1 MRTHGQIQYIN
12 ISVEYNILQISG
24 NSQKEVNMT
33 EEYNADEIIERFQKF
48 ERTSYD
54 KFKDLFDQIKL
65 DRKFISGDQSDTLDH
80 TLTDASI
87 GEGVPLMS
95 LNVVKNVIRTVV
107 NTYLPNTYKWQYS
120 TGQSVDAQLNT
131 AAEQFLSDADNSTA
145 TVEALSNSVGTALG
159 VLVFSNDYDIDG
171 SIKPVLY
178 SIPDVT
184 NVRLDPHA
192 SKLNFADATK
202 AAIVELKSKEWFK
215 TNYGI
220 EYMNEY
226 YKPLIDTSE
235 EYDRKTLMPMVTYY
249 EKEDNQVICYK
260 LAGSELLEEPQ
271 ILPYSYIPVVP
282 VFGESDWASASK
294 QSWTG
299 ITTLMRPIQRMINY
313 AYRQIIIRA
322 SKVPKNTWVGG
333 DEALQGREKYWQN
346 SERNL
351 NPIRIYNEYSKD
363 HQRKLDP
370 PHREDNQII
379 FNDVSE
385 LMDKSL
391 QMTNTIVGIPA
402 IGLESQV
409 ERTATEVLVN
419 QKTFNNNVRNYIYHL
434 KYSMQLIG
442 LIFAEELYKQQLYGK
457 IKVSVIAGP
466 DDAMS
471 KQEARV
477 QLSAYSSL
485 ITSEEDKRKLLMA
498 QCAIENDNPY
508 INGFVN
514 SLQPQPTQGEIQ
526 AQQMVEQA
534 NMEIKSRDAQLLE
547 LQKQLNDLQLQ
558 QQLQAY
564 SVEQQILLNN
574 QKFEHDKEMKLL
586 DAQLTAN
593 DPAEMVKTKAE
604 IDKAQMSV
612 EKEAISLRKEQIK
625 ALNQGV

>member
-1 MRTHGQIQYIN
+1 MAENNVEDIIQ
-12 ISVEYNILQISG
+12 
-24 NSQKEVNMT
+24 
-33 EEYNADEIIERFQKF
+33 RFKKF
-48 ERTSYD
+48 ESASYT
-54 KFKDLFDQIKL
+54 KYKDLYDQIRE
-65 DRKFISGDQSDTLDH
+65 DRKFIGGEQADKLDH
-80 TLTDASI
+80 TLTDATI

-95 LNVVKNVIRTVV
+95 LNVVKNAIRTVV
-107 NTYLPNTYKWQYS
+107 NTYLPNQYKWQYTNS
-120 TGQSVDAQLNT
+120 QGVDTNLN
-131 AAEQFLSDADNSTA
+131 AVADQFLYDADNSTA
-145 TVEALSNSVGTALG
+145 TVEALTNAVGTALG

-184 NVRLDPHA
+184 NVRLDPNA

-202 AAIVELKSKEWFK
+202 AAIVELKSKDWFK

-220 EYMNEY
+220 EYLNEY
-226 YKPLIDTSE
+226 YKPLIDISE
-235 EYDRKTLMPMVTYY
+235 EYDRKTLMPLVTYY
-249 EKEDNQVICYK
+249 EKEDNQIICYK
-260 LAGSELLEEPQ
+260 LAGSELLEDPQ

-299 ITTLMRPIQRMINY
+299 ITTIMRPIQRMINY

-351 NPIRIYNEYSKD
+351 NPIRIYNEWSKD
-363 HQRKLDP
+363 HTRKLDP
-370 PHREDNQII
+370 PHREDNQIV

-391 QMTNTIVGIPA
+391 QMTNSIVGIPA
-402 IGLESQV
+402 IGLESQI
-409 ERTATEVLVN
+409 ERTATEVLAN

-442 LIFAEELYKQQLYGK
+442 LLFAEEMYKQPLYGK
-457 IKVSVIAGP
+457 IKVSVVAGP

-477 QLSAYSSL
+477 QLSAYANL
-485 ITSEEDKRKLLMA
+485 ITSDEDKRKLLMA
-498 QCAIENDNPY
+498 ECAIENDNPY
-508 INGFVN
+508 INNFAN
-514 SLQPQPTQGEIQ
+514 SLQPQPTQGELQ
-526 AQQMVEQA
+526 AQQMLQQA
-534 NMEIKSRDAQLLE
+534 NTEIKNRDAQILE
-547 LQKQLNDLQLQ
+547 LQKQINDLQLQ

-564 SVEQQILLNN
+564 STEQQMLLNK
-574 QKFEHDKEMKLL
+574 QKFEQEKEMKILE
-586 DAQLTAN
+586 AQINTN
-593 DPAEMVKTKAE
+593 NPAEQAKTEAE
-604 IDKAQMSV
+604 VMKSQASI

-625 ALNQGV
+625 ALNQGVV

>member
-1 MRTHGQIQYIN
+1 MAEENNVEDIIQ
-12 ISVEYNILQISG
+12 
-24 NSQKEVNMT
+24 
-33 EEYNADEIIERFQKF
+33 RFKKF
-48 ERTSYD
+48 ESASYT
-54 KFKDLFDQIKL
+54 KYKDLFDQIRE
-65 DRKFISGDQSDTLDH
+65 DRKFISGDQCDKLDH
-80 TLTDASI
+80 TLTDATI
-87 GEGVPLMS
+87 GDGVPLMS
-95 LNVVKNVIRTVV
+95 LNVVKNAIRTVV
-107 NTYLPNTYKWQYS
+107 NTYLPNQYKWQYTNS
-120 TGQSVDAQLNT
+120 QGVDTNLNDV
-131 AAEQFLSDADNSTA
+131 ADQFLSDADNSTA
-145 TVEALSNSVGTALG
+145 TVEALTNAVGTALG

-184 NVRLDPHA
+184 NVRLDPNA

-202 AAIVELKSKEWFK
+202 AAIVELKSKDWFK

-220 EYMNEY
+220 EYLNEY
-226 YKPLIDTSE
+226 YKPLIDISE
-235 EYDRKTLMPMVTYY
+235 EYDRKTLMPLVTYY

-260 LAGSELLEEPQ
+260 LAGSALLEDPQ
-271 ILPYSYIPVVP
+271 TLPYSYIPVVP

-299 ITTLMRPIQRMINY
+299 ITTIMRPIQRMINY

-363 HQRKLDP
+363 HTRKLDP

-391 QMTNTIVGIPA
+391 QMTNSIVGIPA
-402 IGLESQV
+402 IGLESQI
-409 ERTATEVLVN
+409 ERTATEVLAN

-442 LIFAEELYKQQLYGK
+442 LLFAEEMYKQPLYGK
-457 IKVSVIAGP
+457 IKVSVVAGP

-477 QLSAYSSL
+477 QLAAYANL
-485 ITSEEDKRKLLMA
+485 ITSDEDKRKLLMA
-498 QCAIENDNPY
+498 ECAIENDNPY
-508 INGFVN
+508 INNFAN
-514 SLQPQPTQGEIQ
+514 SLQPQPTQGELQ
-526 AQQMVEQA
+526 AQQMLQQA
-534 NMEIKSRDAQLLE
+534 NTEIKNRDAQILE
-547 LQKQLNDLQLQ
+547 LQKQVNDLQLQ

-564 SVEQQILLNN
+564 STEQQILLNN
-574 QKFEHDKEMKLL
+574 QKFEHEKEMKLL
-586 DAQLTAN
+586 DAQITAN
-593 DPAEMVKTKAE
+593 NPTEIAKTKAE

-612 EKEAISLRKEQIK
+612 DKEAISLRKEQIK
-625 ALNQGV
+625 ALNQGVI

>member
-1 MRTHGQIQYIN
+1 MAEENNVEDIIQ
-12 ISVEYNILQISG
+12 
-24 NSQKEVNMT
+24 
-33 EEYNADEIIERFQKF
+33 RFKKF
-48 ERTSYD
+48 ERESYD
-54 KFKDLFDQIKL
+54 YYKDLYEQIKK
-65 DRKFISGDQSDTLDH
+65 DRQFIAGNQSDDLDH

-95 LNVVKNVIRTVV
+95 LNVVQNAVRSIV
-107 NTYLPNTYKWQYS
+107 NTYLPNQYKWQYTNS
-120 TGQSVDAQLNT
+120 QGVDANLNSI
-131 AAEQFLSDADNSTA
+131 ADQFLSDPDNSTA
-145 TVEALSNSVGTALG
+145 TVEALTNAVGTALG

-178 SIPDVT
+178 SVNDVT
-184 NVRLDPHA
+184 NVRLDPNA

-202 AAIVELKSKEWFK
+202 AAIVELKSKDWFK

-220 EYMNEY
+220 EYLNEY
-226 YKPLIDTSE
+226 YRPLIDISE
-235 EYDRKTLMPMVTYY
+235 DYDRKTLMPLVTYW

-271 ILPYSYIPVVP
+271 TLPYSYIPVVP
-282 VFGESDWASASK
+282 VFGESDWISASK

-299 ITTLMRPIQRMINY
+299 ITTIMRPIQRMINY

-363 HQRKLDP
+363 HTRKLDP
-370 PHREDNQII
+370 PHREDNQIV

-391 QMTNTIVGIPA
+391 QMTNSIVGIPA
-402 IGLESQV
+402 IGLESQI
-409 ERTATEVLVN
+409 ERTATEVLAN

-442 LIFAEELYKQQLYGK
+442 LLFAEEMYKQPLYGK
-457 IKVSVIAGP
+457 IKVSVVAGP

-477 QLSAYSSL
+477 QLTSYANL
-485 ITSEEDKRKLLMA
+485 ITDENDKKALLKAQCMIEEDNK
-498 QCAIENDNPY
+498 Y
-508 INGFVN
+508 INNFAKM
-514 SLQPQPTQGEIQ
+514 LTPQQNTMDLQ
-526 AQQMVEQA
+526 AQQLIAQA
-534 NMEIKSRDAQLLE
+534 NTEIKNRDAQILE
-547 LQKQLNDLQLQ
+547 LQKQVNELQLQ

-564 SVEQQILLNN
+564 STEQQILLNN
-574 QKFEHDKEMKLL
+574 QKFEHDKEMKILE
-586 DAQLTAN
+586 AQIAAGN
-593 DPAEMVKTKAE
+593 PAEQAKTEAE
-604 IDKAQMSV
+604 IMKSKASI

-625 ALNQGV
+625 ALNQGVI

>member
-1 MRTHGQIQYIN
+1 MEDKVN
-12 ISVEYNILQISG
+12 VEEL
-24 NSQKEVNMT
+24 
-33 EEYNADEIIERFQKF
+33 IERFKKF
-48 ERTSYD
+48 ERQSYD
-54 KFKDLFDQIKL
+54 KFKDLFEQIKL
-65 DRKFISGDQSDTLDH
+65 DRKFISGDQCDNLDH

-95 LNVVKNVIRTVV
+95 LNVVKNAIRTVV
-107 NTYLPNTYKWQYS
+107 NTYLPNTYKWQY
-120 TGQSVDAQLNT
+120 TNNQGVDVNLNT
-131 AAEQFLSDADNSTA
+131 IADQFLSDADNSTA
-145 TVEALSNSVGTALG
+145 TVEALSNAVGTALG

-184 NVRLDPHA
+184 NVRLDPNA

-202 AAIVELKSKEWFK
+202 AAIVEIKSKEWFK
-215 TNYGI
+215 TNYGL
-220 EYMNEY
+220 EYLNEY
-226 YKPLIDTSE
+226 YKPLIDISE
-235 EYDRKTLMPMVTYY
+235 DYDRKTMMPLVTYY

-260 LAGSELLEEPQ
+260 LAGSELLEDPQ
-271 ILPYSYIPVVP
+271 VLPYSYIPVVP
-282 VFGESDWASASK
+282 VFGESDWANASK

-299 ITTLMRPIQRMINY
+299 ITTIMRPIQRMINY

-351 NPIRIYNEYSKD
+351 NPIRIYNEWSKD
-363 HQRKLDP
+363 HTRKLDP
-370 PHREDNQII
+370 PHREDNQIV
-379 FNDVSE
+379 FEDVTT

-391 QMTNTIVGIPA
+391 QMTNSIVGIPA
-402 IGLESQV
+402 IGLES
-409 ERTATEVLVN
+409 EIEKTATEVLSN

-442 LIFAEELYKQQLYGK
+442 LLFAEEMYKQPLYGK
-457 IKVSVIAGP
+457 IKVSVVAGP

-477 QLSAYSSL
+477 QLSTYANL
-485 ITSEEDKRKLLMA
+485 ITSDEDKRKLLLA
-498 QCAIENDNPY
+498 ECAIEQDNPY
-508 INGFVN
+508 INNFAKT
-514 SLQPQPTQGEIQ
+514 LQPMPSQGELQ
-526 AQQMVEQA
+526 AQQMLEQA
-534 NMEIKSRDAQLLE
+534 NTEIKNRDAQILE

-564 SVEQQILLNN
+564 STEQQILLNN
-574 QKFEHDKEMKLL
+574 QKFEHEKEMKLL
-586 DAQLTAN
+586 DAQIAAGN
-593 DPAEMVKTKAE
+593 PAEMAKTQAE

-625 ALNQGV
+625 AMNQGV

>member
-1 MRTHGQIQYIN
+1 MEDKIN
-12 ISVEYNILQISG
+12 VEEL
-24 NSQKEVNMT
+24 
-33 EEYNADEIIERFQKF
+33 IERFKKF
-48 ERTSYD
+48 ERQSYD
-54 KFKDLFDQIKL
+54 KFKDLFEQIKL
-65 DRKFISGDQSDTLDH
+65 DRKFISGDQCDTLDH

-95 LNVVKNVIRTVV
+95 LNVVKNAIRTVV
-107 NTYLPNTYKWQYS
+107 NTYLPNTYKWQY
-120 TGQSVDAQLNT
+120 TNNQGVDVNLNT
-131 AAEQFLSDADNSTA
+131 IADQFLSDADNSTA
-145 TVEALSNSVGTALG
+145 TVEALSNAVGTALG

-184 NVRLDPHA
+184 NVRLDPNA

-202 AAIVELKSKEWFK
+202 AAIVEIKSKEWFK

-220 EYMNEY
+220 DYLNEY
-226 YKPLIDTSE
+226 YKPLIDISE
-235 EYDRKTLMPMVTYY
+235 DYDRKTMMPLVTYY

-282 VFGESDWASASK
+282 VFGESDWANASK

-299 ITTLMRPIQRMINY
+299 ITTIMRPIQRMINY

-363 HQRKLDP
+363 HTRKLDP
-370 PHREDNQII
+370 PHREDNQIV
-379 FNDVSE
+379 FEDVTT

-391 QMTNTIVGIPA
+391 QMTNSIVGIPA
-402 IGLESQV
+402 IGLES
-409 ERTATEVLVN
+409 EIEKTATEVLSN

-442 LIFAEELYKQQLYGK
+442 LLFAEEIYKQPLYGK
-457 IKVSVIAGP
+457 IKVSVVAGP

-477 QLSAYSSL
+477 QLSTYANL
-485 ITSEEDKRKLLMA
+485 ITSDEDKRKLLMA
-498 QCAIENDNPY
+498 ECAIENDNPY
-508 INGFVN
+508 INNFAKT
-514 SLQPQPTQGEIQ
+514 LQPMPSQGELQ
-526 AQQMVEQA
+526 AQQLLEQA
-534 NMEIKSRDAQLLE
+534 NTEIKNRDAQILE
-547 LQKQLNDLQLQ
+547 LQKQLNDMQLQ

-564 SVEQQILLNN
+564 STEQQILLNN
-574 QKFEHDKEMKLL
+574 QKFEHEKEMKLL
-586 DAQLTAN
+586 DAQIAAGN
-593 DPAEMVKTKAE
+593 PAEMAKTQAE

-625 ALNQGV
+625 AMNQGVI

>member
-1 MRTHGQIQYIN
+1 MEDKIN
-12 ISVEYNILQISG
+12 VEEL
-24 NSQKEVNMT
+24 
-33 EEYNADEIIERFQKF
+33 IERFKKF
-48 ERTSYD
+48 ERQSYD
-54 KFKDLFDQIKL
+54 KFKDLFEQIKL
-65 DRKFISGDQSDTLDH
+65 DRKFISGDQCDTLDH

-95 LNVVKNVIRTVV
+95 LNVVKNAIRTVV
-107 NTYLPNTYKWQYS
+107 NTYLPNTYKWQY
-120 TGQSVDAQLNT
+120 TNNQGVDVNLNT
-131 AAEQFLSDADNSTA
+131 IADQFLSDADNSTA
-145 TVEALSNSVGTALG
+145 TVEALSNAVGTALG

-184 NVRLDPHA
+184 NVRLDPNA

-202 AAIVELKSKEWFK
+202 AAIVEIKSKEWFK

-220 EYMNEY
+220 DYLNEY
-226 YKPLIDTSE
+226 YKPLIDISE
-235 EYDRKTLMPMVTYY
+235 DYDRKTMMPLVTYY

-282 VFGESDWASASK
+282 VFGESDWANASK

-299 ITTLMRPIQRMINY
+299 ITTIMRPIQRMINY

-363 HQRKLDP
+363 HTRKLDP
-370 PHREDNQII
+370 PHREDNQIV
-379 FNDVSE
+379 FEDVTT

-391 QMTNTIVGIPA
+391 QMTNSIVGIPA
-402 IGLESQV
+402 IGLES
-409 ERTATEVLVN
+409 EIEKTATEVLSN

-442 LIFAEELYKQQLYGK
+442 LLFAEEIYKQPLYGK
-457 IKVSVIAGP
+457 IKVSVVAGP

-477 QLSAYSSL
+477 QLSTYANL
-485 ITSEEDKRKLLMA
+485 ITSDEDKSKLLLA
-498 QCAIENDNPY
+498 ECAIENDNPY
-508 INGFVN
+508 INNFAKT
-514 SLQPQPTQGEIQ
+514 LQPMPSQGELQ
-526 AQQMVEQA
+526 AQQLLEQA
-534 NMEIKSRDAQLLE
+534 NTEIKNRDAQILE
-547 LQKQLNDLQLQ
+547 LQKQLNDMQLQ

-564 SVEQQILLNN
+564 STEQQILLNN
-574 QKFEHDKEMKLL
+574 QKFEHEKEMKLL
-586 DAQLTAN
+586 DAQIAAGN
-593 DPAEMVKTKAE
+593 PAEMAKTQAE

-625 ALNQGV
+625 ALNQGVI

>member
-1 MRTHGQIQYIN
+1 MEDKIN
-12 ISVEYNILQISG
+12 VEEL
-24 NSQKEVNMT
+24 
-33 EEYNADEIIERFQKF
+33 IERFKKF
-48 ERTSYD
+48 ERQSYD
-54 KFKDLFDQIKL
+54 KFKDLFEQIKL
-65 DRKFISGDQSDTLDH
+65 DRKFISGDQCDTLDH

-95 LNVVKNVIRTVV
+95 LNVVKNAIRTVV
-107 NTYLPNTYKWQYS
+107 NTYLPNTYKWQY
-120 TGQSVDAQLNT
+120 TNNQGVDVNLNT
-131 AAEQFLSDADNSTA
+131 IADQFLSDADNSTA
-145 TVEALSNSVGTALG
+145 TVEALSNAVGTALG

-184 NVRLDPHA
+184 NVRLDPNA

-202 AAIVELKSKEWFK
+202 AAIVEIKSKEWFK

-220 EYMNEY
+220 DYLNEY
-226 YKPLIDTSE
+226 YKPLIDISE
-235 EYDRKTLMPMVTYY
+235 DYDRKTMMPLVTYY

-282 VFGESDWASASK
+282 VFGESDWANASK

-299 ITTLMRPIQRMINY
+299 ITTIMRPIQRMINY

-363 HQRKLDP
+363 HTRKLDP
-370 PHREDNQII
+370 PHREDNQIV
-379 FNDVSE
+379 FEDVTT

-391 QMTNTIVGIPA
+391 QMTNSIVGIPA
-402 IGLESQV
+402 IGLES
-409 ERTATEVLVN
+409 EIEKTATEVLSN

-442 LIFAEELYKQQLYGK
+442 LLFAEEIYKQPLYGK
-457 IKVSVIAGP
+457 IKVSVVAGP
-466 DDAMS
+466 DDAIS

-477 QLSAYSSL
+477 QLSTYANL
-485 ITSEEDKRKLLMA
+485 ITSDEDKRKLLLA
-498 QCAIENDNPY
+498 ECAIENDNPY
-508 INGFVN
+508 INNFAKT
-514 SLQPQPTQGEIQ
+514 LQPMPSQGELQ
-526 AQQMVEQA
+526 AQQLLEQA
-534 NMEIKSRDAQLLE
+534 NNEIKNRDAQILE
-547 LQKQLNDLQLQ
+547 LQKQLNDMQLQ

-564 SVEQQILLNN
+564 STEQQILLNN
-574 QKFEHDKEMKLL
+574 QKFEHEKEMKLL
-586 DAQLTAN
+586 DAQIAAGN
-593 DPAEMVKTKAE
+593 PAEMAKTQAE

-625 ALNQGV
+625 ALNQGVI

>member
-1 MRTHGQIQYIN
+1 M
-12 ISVEYNILQISG
+12 SEYN
-24 NSQKEVNMT
+24 V
-33 EEYNADEIIERFQKF
+33 EELIQRFKKF
-48 ERTSYD
+48 ESASYT
-54 KFKDLFDQIKL
+54 KFKDLFEQIKL
-65 DRKFISGDQSDTLDH
+65 DRKFISGDQVDTLDH

-95 LNVVKNVIRTVV
+95 LNVVKNAIRTVV
-107 NTYLPNTYKWQYS
+107 NTYLPNTYKWQY
-120 TGQSVDAQLNT
+120 TNEQGVDANLNT
-131 AAEQFLSDADNSTA
+131 IADQFLSDADNSTA
-145 TVEALSNSVGTALG
+145 TVEALSNAVGTALG

-184 NVRLDPHA
+184 NVRLDPNA

-202 AAIVELKSKEWFK
+202 AAIVELKSKDWFK

-220 EYMNEY
+220 DYLNEY
-226 YKPLIDTSE
+226 YKPLIDISE
-235 EYDRKTLMPMVTYY
+235 DYDRKSLMPLVTYY

-260 LAGSELLEEPQ
+260 LAGSELLEDPQ
-271 ILPYSYIPVVP
+271 VLPYSYIPVVP
-282 VFGESDWASASK
+282 VFGESDWANASK

-299 ITTLMRPIQRMINY
+299 ITTIMRPIQRMINY

-363 HQRKLDP
+363 HTRKLDP
-370 PHREDNQII
+370 PHREDNQIV

-391 QMTNTIVGIPA
+391 QMTNSIVGIPA
-402 IGLESQV
+402 IGLESQI
-409 ERTATEVLVN
+409 ERTATEVLAN

-442 LIFAEELYKQQLYGK
+442 LLFAEEIYKQPLYGK
-457 IKVSVIAGP
+457 IKVTVVAGP

-477 QLSAYSSL
+477 QLSTYANL
-485 ITSEEDKRKLLMA
+485 ITSDEDKRKLLMA
-498 QCAIENDNPY
+498 ECAIENDNPY
-508 INGFVN
+508 INSFAN

-526 AQQMVEQA
+526 AQQMLQQA
-534 NMEIKSRDAQLLE
+534 NTEIKNRDAQILE

-564 SVEQQILLNN
+564 STEQQILLNN
-574 QKFEHDKEMKLL
+574 QKFEHEKEMKILEGQI
-586 DAQLTAN
+586 AAN
-593 DPAEMVKTKAE
+593 NPAEIAKTQAE

-612 EKEAISLRKEQIK
+612 EKSAIELRKEQIK

>member
-1 MRTHGQIQYIN
+1 MEDKLN
-12 ISVEYNILQISG
+12 V
-24 NSQKEVNMT
+24 
-33 EEYNADEIIERFQKF
+33 DELIHRFKKF
-48 ERTSYD
+48 EQQSYT

-65 DRKFISGDQSDTLDH
+65 DRKFISGDQCDNLDH

-87 GEGVPLMS
+87 GDGVPLMS
-95 LNVVKNVIRTVV
+95 LNVVKNAIRTVV
-107 NTYLPNTYKWQYS
+107 NTYLPNQYKWQYTNS
-120 TGQSVDAQLNT
+120 QGVDNNLNNV
-131 AAEQFLSDADNSTA
+131 ADQFLSDADNSTA
-145 TVEALSNSVGTALG
+145 TVEALTNAVGTALG

-184 NVRLDPHA
+184 NVRLDPNA

-202 AAIVELKSKEWFK
+202 AAIVEIKSKEWFK

-220 EYMNEY
+220 EYLNEY
-226 YKPLIDTSE
+226 YKPLIDISE
-235 EYDRKTLMPMVTYY
+235 DYDRKTMMPLVTYY

-271 ILPYSYIPVVP
+271 VLPYSYIPVVP

-299 ITTLMRPIQRMINY
+299 ITTIMRPIQRMINY

-363 HQRKLDP
+363 HTRKLDP
-370 PHREDNQII
+370 PHREDNQIV
-379 FNDVSE
+379 FEDVTT

-391 QMTNTIVGIPA
+391 QMTNSIVGIPA
-402 IGLESQV
+402 IGLES
-409 ERTATEVLVN
+409 EIEKTATEVLSN

-442 LIFAEELYKQQLYGK
+442 LLFAEEIYKQPLYGK
-457 IKVSVIAGP
+457 IKVTVVSGP

-477 QLSAYSSL
+477 QLSTYAQF
-485 ITSEEDKRKLLMA
+485 ITSDEDKRKLMLAM
-498 QCAIENDNPY
+498 CEVENDNEY
-508 INGFVN
+508 VQNFAN
-514 SLQPQPTQGEIQ
+514 SLQPIPSQSELQ
-526 AQQMVEQA
+526 AQQMLQQA
-534 NMEIKSRDAQLLE
+534 NTEIKNRDQQILE
-547 LQKQLNDLQLQ
+547 LQKQINDLQLQ

-574 QKFEHDKEMKLL
+574 QKFEHEKEMKLL
-586 DAQLTAN
+586 DAQITAN
-593 DPAEMVKTKAE
+593 NPAEIAKTQAE

-625 ALNQGV
+625 SFNQGVL

>member
-1 MRTHGQIQYIN
+1 MEDKVN
-12 ISVEYNILQISG
+12 VEELI
-24 NSQKEVNMT
+24 
-33 EEYNADEIIERFQKF
+33 DRFKKF
-48 ERTSYD
+48 ERQSYD
-54 KFKDLFDQIKL
+54 KFKDLFEQIKL
-65 DRKFISGDQSDTLDH
+65 DRKFISGDQCDTLDH

-95 LNVVKNVIRTVV
+95 LNVVKNAIRTVV
-107 NTYLPNTYKWQYS
+107 NTYLPNTYKWQY
-120 TGQSVDAQLNT
+120 TNNQGVDVNLNT
-131 AAEQFLSDADNSTA
+131 IADQFLSDADNSTA
-145 TVEALSNSVGTALG
+145 TVEALSNAVGTALG

-184 NVRLDPHA
+184 NVRLDPNA

-202 AAIVELKSKEWFK
+202 AAIVEIKSKEWFK

-220 EYMNEY
+220 EYINEY
-226 YKPLIDTSE
+226 YKPLIDISE
-235 EYDRKTLMPMVTYY
+235 DYDRKTLMPLVTYY

-271 ILPYSYIPVVP
+271 VLPYSYIPVVP
-282 VFGESDWASASK
+282 VLGESDWANASK

-299 ITTLMRPIQRMINY
+299 ITTIMRPIQRMINY

-363 HQRKLDP
+363 HTRKLDP
-370 PHREDNQII
+370 PHREDNQIV
-379 FNDVSE
+379 FEDVTT

-391 QMTNTIVGIPA
+391 QMTNSIVGIPA
-402 IGLESQV
+402 IGLES
-409 ERTATEVLVN
+409 EIEKTATEVLSN

-442 LIFAEELYKQQLYGK
+442 LLFAEEIYKQPLYGK
-457 IKVSVIAGP
+457 IKVTVVAGP

-477 QLSAYSSL
+477 QLSTYANL
-485 ITSEEDKRKLLMA
+485 ITSDEDKRKLLLA
-498 QCAIENDNPY
+498 ECAIENDNPY
-508 INGFVN
+508 INNFAKT
-514 SLQPQPTQGEIQ
+514 LQPMPSQGELQ
-526 AQQMVEQA
+526 AQQMLEQA
-534 NMEIKSRDAQLLE
+534 NTEIKNRDAQILE

-564 SVEQQILLNN
+564 STEQQILLNN
-574 QKFEHDKEMKLL
+574 QKFEHEKEMKLL
-586 DAQLTAN
+586 DAQIAAGN
-593 DPAEMVKTKAE
+593 PSEMAKTQAE

-625 ALNQGV
+625 AMNQGVI

>member
-1 MRTHGQIQYIN
+1 MTKEIENNDLIQ
-12 ISVEYNILQISG
+12 
-24 NSQKEVNMT
+24 
-33 EEYNADEIIERFQKF
+33 RFKKF
-48 ERTSYD
+48 ESASYD
-54 KFKDLFDQIKL
+54 KFKDLFEQIKL
-65 DRKFISGDQSDTLDH
+65 DRKFISGDQVDTLDH

-95 LNVVKNVIRTVV
+95 LNVVKNAIRTVV
-107 NTYLPNTYKWQYS
+107 NTYLPNTYKWQY
-120 TGQSVDAQLNT
+120 TNEQGVDENLNT
-131 AAEQFLSDADNSTA
+131 IAEQFLSDADNSTA
-145 TVEALSNSVGTALG
+145 TVEALSNAVGTALG

-184 NVRLDPHA
+184 NVRLDPNA

-202 AAIVELKSKEWFK
+202 AAIVELKSKDWFK

-220 EYMNEY
+220 DYLNEY
-226 YKPLIDTSE
+226 YKPLIDISE
-235 EYDRKTLMPMVTYY
+235 DYDRKSLMPLVTYY

-260 LAGSELLEEPQ
+260 LAGSELLEDPQ
-271 ILPYSYIPVVP
+271 VLPYSYIPVVP
-282 VFGESDWASASK
+282 VFGESDWANASK

-299 ITTLMRPIQRMINY
+299 ITTIMRPIQRMINY

-363 HQRKLDP
+363 HTRKLDP
-370 PHREDNQII
+370 PHREDNQIV

-391 QMTNTIVGIPA
+391 QMTNSIVGIPA
-402 IGLESQV
+402 IGLESQI
-409 ERTATEVLVN
+409 ERTATEVLAN

-442 LIFAEELYKQQLYGK
+442 LLFAEEIYKQPLYGK
-457 IKVSVIAGP
+457 IKVTVVAGP

-477 QLSAYSSL
+477 QLSTYANL
-485 ITSEEDKRKLLMA
+485 ITSDEDKRKLLMA
-498 QCAIENDNPY
+498 ECAIENDNPY
-508 INGFVN
+508 INSFAN

-526 AQQMVEQA
+526 AQQMLQQA
-534 NMEIKSRDAQLLE
+534 NTEIKNRDAQILE

-564 SVEQQILLNN
+564 STEQQILLNN
-574 QKFEHDKEMKLL
+574 QKFEHEKEMKIL
-586 DAQLTAN
+586 DAQIAAN
-593 DPAEMVKTKAE
+593 NPAEIAKTQAE

-612 EKEAISLRKEQIK
+612 EKSAIELRKEQIK

>member
-1 MRTHGQIQYIN
+1 M
-12 ISVEYNILQISG
+12 E
-24 NSQKEVNMT
+24 KEFDT
-33 EEYNADEIIERFQKF
+33 TSLIERFKKF

-65 DRKFISGDQSDTLDH
+65 DRKFISGDQCDTLDH

-95 LNVVKNVIRTVV
+95 LNVVKNAIRTVV
-107 NTYLPNTYKWQYS
+107 NTYLPNTYKWQYNNS
-120 TGQSVDAQLNT
+120 NGVDTNLNT
-131 AAEQFLSDADNSTA
+131 IADQFLADADNSTA
-145 TVEALSNSVGTALG
+145 TVEALTNAVGTALG

-184 NVRLDPHA
+184 NVRLDPNA

-202 AAIVELKSKEWFK
+202 AAIVEIKSKEWFK

-220 EYMNEY
+220 DYLNEY
-226 YKPLIDTSE
+226 YKPLIDISE
-235 EYDRKTLMPMVTYY
+235 DYDRKTMMPLVTYY
-249 EKEDNQVICYK
+249 EKENNQVICYK
-260 LAGSELLEEPQ
+260 LAGSELLEDPQ
-271 ILPYSYIPVVP
+271 VLPYSYIPVVP
-282 VFGESDWASASK
+282 VFGESDWTSASK

-299 ITTLMRPIQRMINY
+299 ITTIMRPIQRMINY

-363 HQRKLDP
+363 HTRKLEP
-370 PHREDNQII
+370 PHREDNQIV
-379 FNDVSE
+379 FEDVTT

-391 QMTNTIVGIPA
+391 QMTNSIVGIPA
-402 IGLESQV
+402 IGLES
-409 ERTATEVLVN
+409 EIEKTATEVLSN

-442 LIFAEELYKQQLYGK
+442 LLFAEEIYKQPLYGK
-457 IKVSVIAGP
+457 IKVTVVAGP

-477 QLSAYSSL
+477 QLSTYANL
-485 ITSEEDKRKLLMA
+485 ITSDEDKRKLLMA
-498 QCAIENDNPY
+498 ECAIENDNPY
-508 INGFVN
+508 INHFAQ
-514 SLQPQPTQGEIQ
+514 SLQPMPSQSELQ
-526 AQQMVEQA
+526 AQQMLQQA
-534 NMEIKSRDAQLLE
+534 NTEIKNRDAQILE

-564 SVEQQILLNN
+564 SL
-574 QKFEHDKEMKLL
+574 DKEIEMSKLKHSQEMEKMIL
-586 DAQLTAN
+586 SEKLKQAN
-593 DPAEMVKTKAE
+593 PAEQAKTEAE
-604 IDKAQMSV
+604 IMKAKASI
-612 EKEAISLRKEQIK
+612 EKEALSLQK
-625 ALNQGV
+625 AELSAAKDIIGA

>member
-1 MRTHGQIQYIN
+1 
-12 ISVEYNILQISG
+12 
-24 NSQKEVNMT
+24 MT
-33 EEYNADEIIERFQKF
+33 EEIDNNDLIQRFKKF
-48 ERTSYD
+48 ESASYT
-54 KFKDLFDQIKL
+54 KFKDLFEQIKL
-65 DRKFISGDQSDTLDH
+65 DRKFISGDQVDTLDH

-95 LNVVKNVIRTVV
+95 LNVVKNAIRTVV

-120 TGQSVDAQLNT
+120 DDRLNQL
-131 AAEQFLSDADNSTA
+131 ADQFLSDADNSTA
-145 TVEALSNSVGTALG
+145 TVEALSNAVGTALG

-184 NVRLDPHA
+184 NVRLDPNA
-192 SKLNFADATK
+192 SRLNFADATK
-202 AAIVELKSKEWFK
+202 AAIVEIKSKEWFK
-215 TNYGI
+215 TNYGL
-220 EYMNEY
+220 EYLNEY
-226 YKPLIDTSE
+226 YKPLIDISE
-235 EYDRKTLMPMVTYY
+235 DYDRKTMMPLVTYY
-249 EKEDNQVICYK
+249 EKENNQVICYK
-260 LAGSELLEEPQ
+260 LAGDQLLEEPQ

-282 VFGESDWASASK
+282 VFGESDWSSASK

-299 ITTLMRPIQRMINY
+299 ITTIMRPIQRMINY

-363 HQRKLDP
+363 HTRKLDP
-370 PHREDNQII
+370 PHREDNQIV

-391 QMTNTIVGIPA
+391 QLTNSIVGIPA
-402 IGLESQV
+402 IGLESQI
-409 ERTATEVLVN
+409 ERTATEVLTN

-442 LIFAEELYKQQLYGK
+442 LLFAEEIYKQPLYGK
-457 IKVSVIAGP
+457 IKVTVVAGP

-477 QLSAYSSL
+477 QLSTYASL
-485 ITSEEDKRKLLMA
+485 ITSDEDKRKLLMA
-498 QCAIENDNPY
+498 ECEIESDNEY
-508 INGFVN
+508 INKFKN

-526 AQQMVEQA
+526 AQQMLQQA
-534 NMEIKSRDAQLLE
+534 NTEIKNRDAQILE

-564 SVEQQILLNN
+564 STEQQILLNN
-574 QKFEHDKEMKLL
+574 QKFEHEKEMKLL
-586 DAQLTAN
+586 DAQIAAN
-593 DPAEMVKTKAE
+593 NPAELAKTQAE

-625 ALNQGV
+625 AMNQGVI

>member
-1 MRTHGQIQYIN
+1 MTN
-12 ISVEYNILQISG
+12 ME
-24 NSQKEVNMT
+24 KDEVKI
-33 EEYNADEIIERFQKF
+33 DELIERFKKF

-54 KFKDLFDQIKL
+54 KFKDLFEQIKL
-65 DRKFISGDQSDTLDH
+65 DRKFISGDQCDNLDH

-95 LNVVKNVIRTVV
+95 LNVVKNAIRTVV
-107 NTYLPNTYKWQYS
+107 NTYLPNTYKWQY
-120 TGQSVDAQLNT
+120 TNGQGVDTNLN
-131 AAEQFLSDADNSTA
+131 AIADQFLSDADNSTA
-145 TVEALSNSVGTALG
+145 TVEALSNAVGTALG

-184 NVRLDPHA
+184 NVRLDPNA

-202 AAIVELKSKEWFK
+202 AAIVELKSKDWFK

-220 EYMNEY
+220 DYLNEY
-226 YKPLIDTSE
+226 YKPLIDISE
-235 EYDRKTLMPMVTYY
+235 DYDRKSLMPLVTYY

-260 LAGSELLEEPQ
+260 LAGSELLEDPQ
-271 ILPYSYIPVVP
+271 VLPYSYIPVVP
-282 VFGESDWASASK
+282 VFGESDWANASK

-299 ITTLMRPIQRMINY
+299 ITTIMRPIQRMINY

-363 HQRKLDP
+363 HTRKLEP
-370 PHREDNQII
+370 PHREDNQIV

-391 QMTNTIVGIPA
+391 QMTNSIVGIPA
-402 IGLESQV
+402 IGLESQI
-409 ERTATEVLVN
+409 ERTATEVLAN

-442 LIFAEELYKQQLYGK
+442 LLFAEEIYKQPLYGK
-457 IKVSVIAGP
+457 IKVTVVAGP

-477 QLSAYSSL
+477 QLSTYANL
-485 ITSEEDKRKLLMA
+485 ITSDEDKRKLLMA
-498 QCAIENDNPY
+498 ECAIENDNPY
-508 INGFVN
+508 INSFAN
-514 SLQPQPTQGEIQ
+514 SLQPAPTQGEIQ
-526 AQQMVEQA
+526 AQQMLQQA
-534 NMEIKSRDAQLLE
+534 NTEIKNRDAQILE

-564 SVEQQILLNN
+564 STEQQILLNN
-574 QKFEHDKEMKLL
+574 QKFEHEKEMKIL
-586 DAQLTAN
+586 DAQIAAN
-593 DPAEMVKTKAE
+593 NPAEIAKTQAE

-612 EKEAISLRKEQIK
+612 EKSAIELRKEQIK

>member
-1 MRTHGQIQYIN
+1 
-12 ISVEYNILQISG
+12 
-24 NSQKEVNMT
+24 MT
-33 EEYNADEIIERFQKF
+33 EEIDNNDLIQRFKKF
-48 ERTSYD
+48 ESASYT
-54 KFKDLFDQIKL
+54 KFKDLFEQIKL
-65 DRKFISGDQSDTLDH
+65 DRKFISGDQVDTLDH

-95 LNVVKNVIRTVV
+95 LNVVKNAIRTVV

-120 TGQSVDAQLNT
+120 DDRLNQL
-131 AAEQFLSDADNSTA
+131 ADQFLSDVDNSTA
-145 TVEALSNSVGTALG
+145 TVEALSNAVGTALG

-184 NVRLDPHA
+184 NVRLDPNA
-192 SKLNFADATK
+192 SRLNFADATK
-202 AAIVELKSKEWFK
+202 AAIVEIKSKEWFK
-215 TNYGI
+215 TNYGL
-220 EYMNEY
+220 EYLNEY
-226 YKPLIDTSE
+226 YKPLIDISE
-235 EYDRKTLMPMVTYY
+235 DYDRKTMMPLVTYY
-249 EKEDNQVICYK
+249 EKENNQVICYK
-260 LAGSELLEEPQ
+260 LAGDQLLEEPQ
-271 ILPYSYIPVVP
+271 VLPYSYIPVVP
-282 VFGESDWASASK
+282 VFGESDWSSASK

-299 ITTLMRPIQRMINY
+299 ITTIMRPIQRMINY

-363 HQRKLDP
+363 HTRKLDP
-370 PHREDNQII
+370 PHREDNQIV

-391 QMTNTIVGIPA
+391 QLTNSIVGIPA
-402 IGLESQV
+402 IGLESQI
-409 ERTATEVLVN
+409 ERTATEVLTN

-442 LIFAEELYKQQLYGK
+442 LLFAEEIYKQPLYGK
-457 IKVSVIAGP
+457 IKVTVVAGP

-477 QLSAYSSL
+477 QLSTYASL
-485 ITSEEDKRKLLMA
+485 ITSDEDKRKLLMA
-498 QCAIENDNPY
+498 ECEIESDNEY
-508 INGFVN
+508 INKFKN

-526 AQQMVEQA
+526 AQQMLQQA
-534 NMEIKSRDAQLLE
+534 NTEIKNRDAQILE

-564 SVEQQILLNN
+564 STEQQILLNK
-574 QKFEHDKEMKLL
+574 QKFENEKEMMILK
-586 DAQLTAN
+586 AQLEAN
-593 DPAEMVKTKAE
+593 NPAELAKTQAE

-612 EKEAISLRKEQIK
+612 EKEAISLRKEQVK
-625 ALNQGV
+625 AFNNGVI

>member
-1 MRTHGQIQYIN
+1 MENEN
-12 ISVEYNILQISG
+12 IEDL
-24 NSQKEVNMT
+24 
-33 EEYNADEIIERFQKF
+33 IERFKNF
-48 ERTSYD
+48 ESESYEYY
-54 KFKDLFDQIKL
+54 KDLYEQIKK
-65 DRKFISGDQSDTLDH
+65 DRQFIAGNQSDDLDH

-95 LNVVKNVIRTVV
+95 LNVVKNAIRTVV
-107 NTYLPNTYKWQYS
+107 NTYIPNQYKWQY
-120 TGQSVDAQLNT
+120 TNTQGVDANLNT
-131 AAEQFLSDADNSTA
+131 LADQFLSDPDNSTA
-145 TVEALSNSVGTALG
+145 TVEALTNSVGTALG

-178 SIPDVT
+178 SVNDVT
-184 NVRLDPHA
+184 NVRLDKNA

-215 TNYGI
+215 ANYGI
-220 EYMNEY
+220 EYLNEY
-226 YKPLIDTSE
+226 YKPLIDISE
-235 EYDRKTLMPMVTYY
+235 EYDRKTLMPLVTYY
-249 EKEDNQVICYK
+249 EKENNQGASQVICYK
-260 LAGSELLEEPQ
+260 LAGSELLEDPQ

-299 ITTLMRPIQRMINY
+299 ITTIMRPIQRMINY

-351 NPIRIYNEYSKD
+351 NPIRIYNEWSKD
-363 HQRKLDP
+363 HTRKLDP
-370 PHREDNQII
+370 PHREDNQIV

-391 QMTNTIVGIPA
+391 QMTNSIVGIPA
-402 IGLESQV
+402 IGLESQI
-409 ERTATEVLVN
+409 ERTATEVLAN

-442 LIFAEELYKQQLYGK
+442 MLFAEEIYKQPLYGK
-457 IKVSVIAGP
+457 IKVSVVAGP

-477 QLSAYSSL
+477 QLSAYASL

-498 QCAIENDNPY
+498 ECAIENDNPY
-508 INGFVN
+508 INNFAN
-514 SLQPQPTQGEIQ
+514 SLQPSPTQGELQ
-526 AQQMVEQA
+526 AQQMLEQA
-534 NMEIKSRDAQLLE
+534 NTEIKNRDAQIIE
-547 LQKQLNDLQLQ
+547 LQKQLNDLQMQ

-564 SVEQQILLNN
+564 STEQQMLLNK
-574 QKFEHDKEMKLL
+574 QKFEHDKEMKILE
-586 DAQLTAN
+586 AQIN
-593 DPAEMVKTKAE
+593 SNNPAEQAKTQAE
-604 IDKAQMSV
+604 IEKAQMGV
-612 EKEAISLRKEQIK
+612 EKSAIDLRKEQIK
-625 ALNQGV
+625 AVTQGVI

>member
-1 MRTHGQIQYIN
+1 MAENNVEDIIQ
-12 ISVEYNILQISG
+12 
-24 NSQKEVNMT
+24 
-33 EEYNADEIIERFQKF
+33 RFKKF
-48 ERTSYD
+48 ESASYT
-54 KFKDLFDQIKL
+54 KYKDLYDQIRE
-65 DRKFISGDQSDTLDH
+65 DRKFISGEQADQLDH
-80 TLTDASI
+80 ALTDATI

-95 LNVVKNVIRTVV
+95 LNVVKNAIRTVV
-107 NTYLPNTYKWQYS
+107 NTYLPNQYKWQYTNS
-120 TGQSVDAQLNT
+120 QGVDTNLN
-131 AAEQFLSDADNSTA
+131 AVADQFLSDADNSTA
-145 TVEALSNSVGTALG
+145 TVEALTNAVGTALG

-184 NVRLDPHA
+184 NVRLDPNA
-192 SKLNFADATK
+192 SKLNYADATK
-202 AAIVELKSKEWFK
+202 AAIVELKSKDWFK

-220 EYMNEY
+220 EYLNEY
-226 YKPLIDTSE
+226 YKPLIDISE
-235 EYDRKTLMPMVTYY
+235 DYDRKTLMPLVTYY

-271 ILPYSYIPVVP
+271 TLPYSYIPVVP

-299 ITTLMRPIQRMINY
+299 ITTIMRPIQRMINY

-363 HQRKLDP
+363 HTRKLDP
-370 PHREDNQII
+370 PHREDNQIV

-391 QMTNTIVGIPA
+391 QMTNSIVGIPA
-402 IGLESQV
+402 IGLESQI
-409 ERTATEVLVN
+409 ERTATEVLAN

-442 LIFAEELYKQQLYGK
+442 LLFAEEMYKQPLYGK
-457 IKVSVIAGP
+457 IKVSVVAGP

-477 QLSAYSSL
+477 QLAAYANL
-485 ITSEEDKRKLLMA
+485 ITSDEDKRKLLMA
-498 QCAIENDNPY
+498 ECAIENDNPY
-508 INGFVN
+508 INNFAN
-514 SLQPQPTQGEIQ
+514 SLQPQPTQGELQ
-526 AQQMVEQA
+526 AQQMLEQA
-534 NMEIKSRDAQLLE
+534 NTEIKNRDAQILE
-547 LQKQLNDLQLQ
+547 LQKQVNDLQLQ

-564 SVEQQILLNN
+564 STEQQILLNN
-574 QKFEHDKEMKLL
+574 QKFEHEKEMKLL
-586 DAQLTAN
+586 EAQITAGN
-593 DPAEMVKTKAE
+593 PAEIAKTKAE

-625 ALNQGV
+625 ALNQGVI

>member
-1 MRTHGQIQYIN
+1 MEDKVN
-12 ISVEYNILQISG
+12 VEEL
-24 NSQKEVNMT
+24 
-33 EEYNADEIIERFQKF
+33 IERFKKF
-48 ERTSYD
+48 ERQSYD
-54 KFKDLFDQIKL
+54 KFKDLFEQIKL
-65 DRKFISGDQSDTLDH
+65 DRKFISGDQVDTLDH

-95 LNVVKNVIRTVV
+95 LNVVKNAIRTVV
-107 NTYLPNTYKWQYS
+107 NTYLPNTYKWQY
-120 TGQSVDAQLNT
+120 TNNQGVDVNLNT
-131 AAEQFLSDADNSTA
+131 IADQFLSDADNSTA
-145 TVEALSNSVGTALG
+145 TVEALSNAVGTALG

-184 NVRLDPHA
+184 NVRLDPNA

-202 AAIVELKSKEWFK
+202 AAIVEIKSKEWFK
-215 TNYGI
+215 TNYGL
-220 EYMNEY
+220 EYLNEY
-226 YKPLIDTSE
+226 YKPLIDISE
-235 EYDRKTLMPMVTYY
+235 DYDRKTMMPLITYY

-282 VFGESDWASASK
+282 VFGESDWANASK

-299 ITTLMRPIQRMINY
+299 ITTIMRPIQRMINY

-363 HQRKLDP
+363 HSRKLDP
-370 PHREDNQII
+370 PHREDNQIV
-379 FNDVSE
+379 FEDVTA

-391 QMTNTIVGIPA
+391 QMTNSIVGIPA
-402 IGLESQV
+402 IGLES
-409 ERTATEVLVN
+409 EIEKTATEVLSN

-442 LIFAEELYKQQLYGK
+442 LLFAEEIYKQPLYGK
-457 IKVSVIAGP
+457 IKVSVVAGP

-477 QLSAYSSL
+477 QLSTYANL
-485 ITSEEDKRKLLMA
+485 ITSDEDKRKLLMA
-498 QCAIENDNPY
+498 ECAIENDNPY
-508 INGFVN
+508 INNFAKT
-514 SLQPQPTQGEIQ
+514 LQPMPSQGELQ
-526 AQQMVEQA
+526 AQQMLEQA
-534 NMEIKSRDAQLLE
+534 NTEIKNRDAQILE

-564 SVEQQILLNN
+564 STEQQILLNN
-574 QKFEHDKEMKLL
+574 QKFEHEKEMKLL
-586 DAQLTAN
+586 DAQIAAGN
-593 DPAEMVKTKAE
+593 PAEMAKTQAE

-625 ALNQGV
+625 ALNQGVI

>member
-1 MRTHGQIQYIN
+1 MENEN
-12 ISVEYNILQISG
+12 IEDL
-24 NSQKEVNMT
+24 
-33 EEYNADEIIERFQKF
+33 IERFKNF
-48 ERTSYD
+48 ESESYEYY
-54 KFKDLFDQIKL
+54 KDLYEQIKK
-65 DRKFISGDQSDTLDH
+65 DRQFIAGNQSDDLDH

-95 LNVVKNVIRTVV
+95 LNVVKNAIRTVV
-107 NTYLPNTYKWQYS
+107 NTYIPNQYKWQY
-120 TGQSVDAQLNT
+120 TNTQGVDANLNT
-131 AAEQFLSDADNSTA
+131 LADQFLSDPDNSTA
-145 TVEALSNSVGTALG
+145 TVEALTNSVGTALG

-178 SIPDVT
+178 SVNDVT
-184 NVRLDPHA
+184 NVRLDKNA

-215 TNYGI
+215 ANYGI
-220 EYMNEY
+220 EYLNEY
-226 YKPLIDTSE
+226 YKPLIDISE
-235 EYDRKTLMPMVTYY
+235 EYDRKTLMPLVTYY
-249 EKEDNQVICYK
+249 EKENNQVICYK

-299 ITTLMRPIQRMINY
+299 ITTIMRPIQRMINY

-351 NPIRIYNEYSKD
+351 NPIRIYNEWSKD
-363 HQRKLDP
+363 HTRKLDP
-370 PHREDNQII
+370 PHREDNQIV

-391 QMTNTIVGIPA
+391 QMTNSIVGIPA
-402 IGLESQV
+402 IGLESQI
-409 ERTATEVLVN
+409 ERTATEVLAN

-442 LIFAEELYKQQLYGK
+442 MLFAEEIYKQPLYGK
-457 IKVSVIAGP
+457 IKVSVVAGP

-477 QLSAYSSL
+477 QLAAYASL

-498 QCAIENDNPY
+498 ECAIENDNPY
-508 INGFVN
+508 INNFAN
-514 SLQPQPTQGEIQ
+514 SLQPSPTQGELQ
-526 AQQMVEQA
+526 AQQMLEQA
-534 NMEIKSRDAQLLE
+534 NTEIKNRDAQIIE
-547 LQKQLNDLQLQ
+547 LQKQLNDLQMQ

-564 SVEQQILLNN
+564 STEQQMLLNK
-574 QKFEHDKEMKLL
+574 QKFEHDKEMKILE
-586 DAQLTAN
+586 AQINAN
-593 DPAEMVKTKAE
+593 NPAEQAKNQAE
-604 IDKAQMSV
+604 IEKAQMGV
-612 EKEAISLRKEQIK
+612 EKSAIDLRKEQIK
-625 ALNQGV
+625 AVTQGVI

>member
-1 MRTHGQIQYIN
+1 MAEENNVEDIIQ
-12 ISVEYNILQISG
+12 
-24 NSQKEVNMT
+24 
-33 EEYNADEIIERFQKF
+33 RFKKF
-48 ERTSYD
+48 ESASYT
-54 KFKDLFDQIKL
+54 KFKDLYDQIRE
-65 DRKFISGDQSDTLDH
+65 DRKFIGGEQSDKLDH
-80 TLTDASI
+80 TLTDATI

-95 LNVVKNVIRTVV
+95 LNVVKNAIRTVV
-107 NTYLPNTYKWQYS
+107 NTYLPNQYKWQYTNS
-120 TGQSVDAQLNT
+120 QGVDTNLN
-131 AAEQFLSDADNSTA
+131 AVADQFLSDADNTTA
-145 TVEALSNSVGTALG
+145 TVEALTNAVGTALG
-159 VLVFSNDYDIDG
+159 VLVFSNDYDVDG

-184 NVRLDPHA
+184 NVRLDPYA

-202 AAIVELKSKEWFK
+202 AAIVELKSKDWFK

-220 EYMNEY
+220 EYLNEY
-226 YKPLIDTSE
+226 YRPLIDISE
-235 EYDRKTLMPMVTYY
+235 DYDRKTLMPLVTYY

-271 ILPYSYIPVVP
+271 TLPYSYIPVVP
-282 VFGESDWASASK
+282 VLGESDWASASK

-299 ITTLMRPIQRMINY
+299 ITTIMRPIQRMINY

-363 HQRKLDP
+363 HTRKLDP
-370 PHREDNQII
+370 PHREDNQIV

-391 QMTNTIVGIPA
+391 QMTNSIVGIPA
-402 IGLESQV
+402 IGLESQI
-409 ERTATEVLVN
+409 EKTATEVLAN

-442 LIFAEELYKQQLYGK
+442 LLFAEEMYKQPLYGK
-457 IKVSVIAGP
+457 IKVSVVAGP

-477 QLSAYSSL
+477 QLAAYANL
-485 ITSEEDKRKLLMA
+485 ITSDEDKRKLLMA
-498 QCAIENDNPY
+498 ECAIENDNPY
-508 INGFVN
+508 INHFAN
-514 SLQPQPTQGEIQ
+514 SLQPQPTQGELQ
-526 AQQMVEQA
+526 AQQMLQQA
-534 NMEIKSRDAQLLE
+534 NTEIKNRDAQILE
-547 LQKQLNDLQLQ
+547 LQKQVNELQLQ

-564 SVEQQILLNN
+564 STEQQILLNN
-574 QKFEHDKEMKLL
+574 QKFEHEKEMKLL
-586 DAQLTAN
+586 DAQITAN
-593 DPAEMVKTKAE
+593 NPAEIAKTQAE

-612 EKEAISLRKEQIK
+612 EKSAIDLRKAEIATMK
-625 ALNQGV
+625 EIV

>member
-1 MRTHGQIQYIN
+1 MEKDFDISALIERFKKFESASYTRYKDLFEQIKKDRQF
-12 ISVEYNILQISG
+12 ISG
-24 NSQKEVNMT
+24 NQC
-33 EEYNADEIIERFQKF
+33 D
-48 ERTSYD
+48 D
-54 KFKDLFDQIKL
+54 
-65 DRKFISGDQSDTLDH
+65 LDH

-95 LNVVKNVIRTVV
+95 LNVVQNAVRSIV
-107 NTYLPNTYKWQYS
+107 NTYLPNQYKWNYTYNQ
-120 TGQSVDAQLNT
+120 GVDNNLNVL
-131 AAEQFLSDADNSTA
+131 ADQFLADPDNSTA
-145 TVEALSNSVGTALG
+145 TIEALTNAVSTALG
-159 VLVFSNDYDIDG
+159 VLVFSNDYDVDG

-184 NVRLDPHA
+184 NVRLDPYA
-192 SKLNFADATK
+192 AKLNFADATK

-215 TNYGI
+215 TNYNLD
-220 EYMNEY
+220 YVNEY
-226 YKPLIDTSE
+226 YKPLIDISE
-235 EYDRKTLMPMVTYY
+235 DYDRKTMLPLVTYF
-249 EKEDNQVICYK
+249 EKEDNKVICYK
-260 LAGSELLEEPQ
+260 MAGSELLEDPQ
-271 ILPYSYIPVVP
+271 ILPYSYIPVIP
-282 VFGESDWASASK
+282 VLGESSWISASK

-299 ITTLMRPIQRMINY
+299 ITTIMRPIQRMINY

-363 HQRKLDP
+363 HSRKLDP
-370 PHREDNQII
+370 PHREDNQIV
-379 FNDVSE
+379 FEDVTA

-391 QMTNTIVGIPA
+391 QMTNSIVGIPA
-402 IGLESQV
+402 IGLES
-409 ERTATEVLVN
+409 EIEKTATEVLSN

-442 LIFAEELYKQQLYGK
+442 LLFAEEIYKQPLYGK
-457 IKVSVIAGP
+457 IKVTVVAGP

-477 QLSAYSSL
+477 QLSTYANL
-485 ITSEEDKRKLLMA
+485 ITSDEDKRKLLMA
-498 QCAIENDNPY
+498 ECAIENDNPY
-508 INGFVN
+508 INNFAKT
-514 SLQPQPTQGEIQ
+514 LQPMPSQGELQ
-526 AQQMVEQA
+526 AQQMLEQA
-534 NMEIKSRDAQLLE
+534 NTEIKNRDAQILE

-574 QKFEHDKEMKLL
+574 QKFEHEKEMKLL
-586 DAQLTAN
+586 DAKITAN
-593 DPAEMVKTKAE
+593 NPAEMAKTEAE

-625 ALNQGV
+625 ALNQGVI

>member
-1 MRTHGQIQYIN
+1 M
-12 ISVEYNILQISG
+12 ED
-24 NSQKEVNMT
+24 KVNV
-33 EEYNADEIIERFQKF
+33 DELIERFKKF
-48 ERTSYD
+48 ERQSYD
-54 KFKDLFDQIKL
+54 KFKDLFEQIKL
-65 DRKFISGDQSDTLDH
+65 DRKFISGDQVDTLDH

-95 LNVVKNVIRTVV
+95 LNVVKNAIRTVV
-107 NTYLPNTYKWQYS
+107 NTYLPNTYKWQY
-120 TGQSVDAQLNT
+120 TNNQGVDVNLNT
-131 AAEQFLSDADNSTA
+131 IADQFLSDADNSTA
-145 TVEALSNSVGTALG
+145 TVEALSNAVGTALG

-184 NVRLDPHA
+184 NVRLDPNA

-202 AAIVELKSKEWFK
+202 AAIVEIKSKEWFK
-215 TNYGI
+215 SNYGL
-220 EYMNEY
+220 EYLNEY
-226 YKPLIDTSE
+226 YKPLIDISE
-235 EYDRKTLMPMVTYY
+235 DYDRKTMMPLITYY

-271 ILPYSYIPVVP
+271 VLPYSYIPVVP
-282 VFGESDWASASK
+282 VFGESDWANASK

-299 ITTLMRPIQRMINY
+299 ITTIMRPIQRMINY

-363 HQRKLDP
+363 HTRKLDP
-370 PHREDNQII
+370 PHREDNQIV
-379 FNDVSE
+379 FEDVTA

-391 QMTNTIVGIPA
+391 QMTNSIVGIPA
-402 IGLESQV
+402 IGLES
-409 ERTATEVLVN
+409 EIEKTATEVLSN

-442 LIFAEELYKQQLYGK
+442 LLFAEEIYKQPLYGK
-457 IKVSVIAGP
+457 IKVTVVAGP

-477 QLSAYSSL
+477 QLSTYANL
-485 ITSEEDKRKLLMA
+485 ITSDEDKRKLLMA
-498 QCAIENDNPY
+498 ECAIEEDNPY
-508 INGFVN
+508 INNFAN
-514 SLQPQPTQGEIQ
+514 SLQPQPTQGELQ
-526 AQQMVEQA
+526 AQQMLEQA
-534 NMEIKSRDAQLLE
+534 NTEIKNRDAQILE
-547 LQKQLNDLQLQ
+547 LQKQINDLQLQ

-574 QKFEHDKEMKLL
+574 QKFEHEKEMKLL
-586 DAQLTAN
+586 DAQITAGN
-593 DPAEMVKTKAE
+593 PAEMAKTQAE

-625 ALNQGV
+625 ALNQGVV

>member
-1 MRTHGQIQYIN
+1 MAEENNVEDIIQ
-12 ISVEYNILQISG
+12 
-24 NSQKEVNMT
+24 
-33 EEYNADEIIERFQKF
+33 RFKKF
-48 ERTSYD
+48 ERESYD
-54 KFKDLFDQIKL
+54 YYKDLFEQIKK
-65 DRKFISGDQSDTLDH
+65 DRQFIAGNQSDDLDH

-95 LNVVKNVIRTVV
+95 LNVVKNSIRTVV
-107 NTYLPNTYKWQYS
+107 NTYLPNQYKWNYTNSQ
-120 TGQSVDAQLNT
+120 GVDTNLN
-131 AAEQFLSDADNSTA
+131 AVADQFLSDPDNSTA
-145 TVEALSNSVGTALG
+145 TIEALTNAVGTALG

-178 SIPDVT
+178 SVNDVT
-184 NVRLDPHA
+184 NVRLDPNA

-202 AAIVELKSKEWFK
+202 AAIVELKSKDWFK

-220 EYMNEY
+220 EYLNEY
-226 YKPLIDTSE
+226 YRPLIDISE
-235 EYDRKTLMPMVTYY
+235 DYDRKTLMPLVTYW

-271 ILPYSYIPVVP
+271 VLPYSYIPVVP
-282 VFGESDWASASK
+282 VLGESDWISTSK

-299 ITTLMRPIQRMINY
+299 ITTIMRPIQRMINY

-363 HQRKLDP
+363 HTRKLDP
-370 PHREDNQII
+370 PHREDNQIV

-391 QMTNTIVGIPA
+391 QMTNSIVGIPA
-402 IGLESQV
+402 IGLESQI
-409 ERTATEVLVN
+409 ERTATEVLAN

-442 LIFAEELYKQQLYGK
+442 LLFAEEMYKQPLYGK
-457 IKVSVIAGP
+457 IKVSVVAGP

-477 QLSAYSSL
+477 QLAAYAGL
-485 ITSEEDKRKLLMA
+485 ITDENDKKALLKAQCMIEEDNK
-498 QCAIENDNPY
+498 Y
-508 INGFVN
+508 INNFAKM
-514 SLQPQPTQGEIQ
+514 LTPQQNPMDLQ
-526 AQQMVEQA
+526 AQQLIAQA
-534 NMEIKSRDAQLLE
+534 NTEIKNRDQQIIE
-547 LQKQLNDLQLQ
+547 LQKQVNELQLQ

-564 SVEQQILLNN
+564 STEQQILLNN
-574 QKFEHDKEMKLL
+574 QKFEHEKEMKLL
-586 DAQLTAN
+586 EAQITAAN
-593 DPAEMVKTKAE
+593 PAEIAKTKAE

-612 EKEAISLRKEQIK
+612 EKSAIDLRKAEIATMK
-625 ALNQGV
+625 EIV

>member
-1 MRTHGQIQYIN
+1 MNEQDL
-12 ISVEYNILQISG
+12 EDL
-24 NSQKEVNMT
+24 
-33 EEYNADEIIERFQKF
+33 IERFKKF
-48 ERTSYD
+48 ESASYE
-54 KFKDLFDQIKL
+54 KYRDLFEQIKK
-65 DRKFISGDQSDTLDH
+65 DRQFITGDQADDLDH

-87 GEGVPLMS
+87 GDGVPLMS
-95 LNVVKNVIRTVV
+95 LNVVQNAIRTIV
-107 NTYLPNTYKWQYS
+107 NTYIPNQYRWEYNS
-120 TGQSVDAQLNT
+120 NGQVNSDLNSI
-131 AAEQFLSDADNSTA
+131 ADQFLSDADNSTA
-145 TVEALSNSVGTALG
+145 TVEALTNSVGTALG

-184 NVRLDPHA
+184 NVRLDPNA

-202 AAIVELKSKEWFK
+202 AAIVELKSKDWFK

-220 EYMNEY
+220 EYLNEY
-226 YKPLIDTSE
+226 YKPLIDISE
-235 EYDRKTLMPMVTYY
+235 EYDRKTLMPLVTYY
-249 EKEDNQVICYK
+249 EKVDNQGTSQIICYK

-271 ILPYSYIPVVP
+271 TLPYSYIPVVP
-282 VFGESDWASASK
+282 VFGESDWVSASK

-299 ITTLMRPIQRMINY
+299 ITTIMRPIQRMINY

-363 HQRKLDP
+363 HTRKLDP
-370 PHREDNQII
+370 PHREDNQIV

-391 QMTNTIVGIPA
+391 QMTNSIVGIPA
-402 IGLESQV
+402 IGLESQI
-409 ERTATEVLVN
+409 ERTATEVLAN

-442 LIFAEELYKQQLYGK
+442 LLFAEEMYKQPLYGK
-457 IKVSVIAGP
+457 IKVSVVAGP

-477 QLSAYSSL
+477 QLAAYAGL
-485 ITSEEDKRKLLMA
+485 ITSDEDKRKLLMA
-498 QCAIENDNPY
+498 ECAIENDNPY
-508 INGFVN
+508 INNFAN
-514 SLQPQPTQGEIQ
+514 SLQPSPTQGELQ
-526 AQQMVEQA
+526 AQQMLEQA
-534 NMEIKSRDAQLLE
+534 NTEIKDRDAQIIE
-547 LQKQLNDLQLQ
+547 LKKQINDLQMQ

-564 SVEQQILLNN
+564 STEQQMLLNK
-574 QKFEHDKEMKLL
+574 QKFEQEKEMKILE
-586 DAQLTAN
+586 AQINAN
-593 DPAEMVKTKAE
+593 NPAEQAKTQAE
-604 IDKAQMSV
+604 IDKAQMGV
-612 EKEAISLRKEQIK
+612 EKSAISLRKEQIK
-625 ALNQGV
+625 AVQQQAIQGVI

>member
-1 MRTHGQIQYIN
+1 M
-12 ISVEYNILQISG
+12 E
-24 NSQKEVNMT
+24 KDEVKI
-33 EEYNADEIIERFQKF
+33 DELIERFKKF

-54 KFKDLFDQIKL
+54 KFKDLYNQIKL
-65 DRKFISGDQSDTLDH
+65 DRKFIGGDQCDDLDH
-80 TLTDASI
+80 TLTDATI

-95 LNVVKNVIRTVV
+95 LNVVKNAIRTVV
-107 NTYLPNTYKWQYS
+107 NTYLPNQYKWQYTNS
-120 TGQSVDAQLNT
+120 QGVDTNLN
-131 AAEQFLSDADNSTA
+131 AVADQFLSDADNSTA
-145 TVEALSNSVGTALG
+145 TVEALTNAVGTALG

-184 NVRLDPHA
+184 NVRLDPNA
-192 SKLNFADATK
+192 SKLNYADATK
-202 AAIVELKSKEWFK
+202 AAIVELKSKDWFK

-220 EYMNEY
+220 EYLNEY
-226 YKPLIDTSE
+226 YKPLIDISE
-235 EYDRKTLMPMVTYY
+235 DYDRKTLMPLVTYY

-271 ILPYSYIPVVP
+271 TLPYSYIPVVP

-299 ITTLMRPIQRMINY
+299 ITTIMRPIQRMINY

-363 HQRKLDP
+363 HTRKLDP
-370 PHREDNQII
+370 PHREDNQIV

-391 QMTNTIVGIPA
+391 QMTNSIVGIPA
-402 IGLESQV
+402 IGLESQI
-409 ERTATEVLVN
+409 ERTATEVLAN

-442 LIFAEELYKQQLYGK
+442 LLFAEEMYKQPLYGK
-457 IKVSVIAGP
+457 IKVSVVAGP

-477 QLSAYSSL
+477 QLAAYANL
-485 ITSEEDKRKLLMA
+485 ITSDEDKRKLLMA
-498 QCAIENDNPY
+498 ECAIENDNPY
-508 INGFVN
+508 INNFAN
-514 SLQPQPTQGEIQ
+514 SLQPQPTQGELQ
-526 AQQMVEQA
+526 AQQLLEQA
-534 NMEIKSRDAQLLE
+534 NTEIKNRDQQIIE
-547 LQKQLNDLQLQ
+547 LQKQVNDLQMQ

-564 SVEQQILLNN
+564 SLNKEIEMSKLKHSQEMEKLILT
-574 QKFEHDKEMKLL
+574 EKLK
-586 DAQLTAN
+586 QAN
-593 DPAEMVKTKAE
+593 PAEQAKTEAEVVKAKAS
-604 IDKAQMSV
+604 I
-612 EKEAISLRKEQIK
+612 EKEALSLQK
-625 ALNQGV
+625 AELNAAEDIVRGNV

>member
-1 MRTHGQIQYIN
+1 M
-12 ISVEYNILQISG
+12 ED
-24 NSQKEVNMT
+24 KVNV
-33 EEYNADEIIERFQKF
+33 DELIERFKKF
-48 ERTSYD
+48 ERQSYD

-65 DRKFISGDQSDTLDH
+65 DRKFISGDQVDTLDH

-95 LNVVKNVIRTVV
+95 LNVVKNAIRTIV
-107 NTYLPNTYKWQYS
+107 NTYLPNTYKWQY
-120 TGQSVDAQLNT
+120 TNNKGVDVNLNT
-131 AAEQFLSDADNSTA
+131 IADQFLSDADNSTA
-145 TVEALSNSVGTALG
+145 TVEALSNAVGTALG

-178 SIPDVT
+178 SVNDVT
-184 NVRLDPHA
+184 NVRLDPYA

-202 AAIVELKSKEWFK
+202 AAIVEIKSKEWFK
-215 TNYGI
+215 TNYGL
-220 EYMNEY
+220 EYLNEY
-226 YKPLIDTSE
+226 YKPLIDISE
-235 EYDRKTLMPMVTYY
+235 DYDRKTMMPLITYY

-260 LAGSELLEEPQ
+260 LAGSELLEDPQ

-282 VFGESDWASASK
+282 VFGESDWANASK

-299 ITTLMRPIQRMINY
+299 ITTIMRPIQRMINY

-363 HQRKLDP
+363 HSRKLDP
-370 PHREDNQII
+370 PHREDNQIV
-379 FNDVSE
+379 FEDVTA
-385 LMDKSL
+385 LMDKSF
-391 QMTNTIVGIPA
+391 QMTNSIVGIPA
-402 IGLESQV
+402 IGLES
-409 ERTATEVLVN
+409 EIEKTATEVLSN

-442 LIFAEELYKQQLYGK
+442 LLFAEEIYKQPLYGK
-457 IKVSVIAGP
+457 IKVSVVAGP

-477 QLSAYSSL
+477 QLSTYANL
-485 ITSEEDKRKLLMA
+485 ITSDEDKRKLLMA
-498 QCAIENDNPY
+498 ECAIENDNPY
-508 INGFVN
+508 INNFAKT
-514 SLQPQPTQGEIQ
+514 LQPMPSQGELQ
-526 AQQMVEQA
+526 AQQLLQQA
-534 NMEIKSRDAQLLE
+534 NTEIKNRDQQILD
-547 LQKQLNDLQLQ
+547 LQKQINDLQLQ

-564 SVEQQILLNN
+564 STEQQMLLNDQKHKQEMEKILL
-574 QKFEHDKEMKLL
+574 QEKLK
-586 DAQLTAN
+586 N
-593 DPAEMVKTKAE
+593 ENPAEQANTEAE
-604 IDKAQMSV
+604 IEKSKMEL

-625 ALNQGV
+625 ALNQGVI

>member
-1 MRTHGQIQYIN
+1 MAEENNVEDIIQ
-12 ISVEYNILQISG
+12 
-24 NSQKEVNMT
+24 
-33 EEYNADEIIERFQKF
+33 RFKKF
-48 ERTSYD
+48 ESASYT
-54 KFKDLFDQIKL
+54 KYKDLFDQIRE
-65 DRKFISGDQSDTLDH
+65 DRKFIGGEQADKLDH
-80 TLTDASI
+80 TLTDATI

-95 LNVVKNVIRTVV
+95 LNVVKNAIRTVV
-107 NTYLPNTYKWQYS
+107 NTYLPNQYKWQYTNS
-120 TGQSVDAQLNT
+120 QGVDTNLN
-131 AAEQFLSDADNSTA
+131 AVADQFLSDADNSTA
-145 TVEALSNSVGTALG
+145 TIEALTNAVGTALG

-184 NVRLDPHA
+184 NVRLDPNA

-202 AAIVELKSKEWFK
+202 AAIVELKSKDWFK

-220 EYMNEY
+220 EYLNEY
-226 YKPLIDTSE
+226 YKPLIDISE
-235 EYDRKTLMPMVTYY
+235 EYDRKTLMPLITYY
-249 EKEDNQVICYK
+249 EKEDGQVICYK

-271 ILPYSYIPVVP
+271 TLPYSYIPVVP

-299 ITTLMRPIQRMINY
+299 ITTIMRPIQRMINY

-363 HQRKLDP
+363 HTRKLDP
-370 PHREDNQII
+370 PHREDNQIV

-391 QMTNTIVGIPA
+391 QMTNSIVGIPA
-402 IGLESQV
+402 IGLESQI
-409 ERTATEVLVN
+409 ERTATEVLAN

-442 LIFAEELYKQQLYGK
+442 LLFAEEMYKQPLYGK
-457 IKVSVIAGP
+457 IKVSVVAGP

-477 QLSAYSSL
+477 QLTSYANL
-485 ITSEEDKRKLLMA
+485 ITSDEDKRKLLMA
-498 QCAIENDNPY
+498 ECAIENDNPY
-508 INGFVN
+508 INNFAN
-514 SLQPQPTQGEIQ
+514 SLQPHPTQAELQ
-526 AQQMVEQA
+526 AQELLSQA
-534 NMEIKSRDAQLLE
+534 NNEIKNRDQQIIE
-547 LQKQLNDLQLQ
+547 LRKQVNDLQMQ

-564 SVEQQILLNN
+564 SVEQQLLLND
-574 QKFEHDKEMKLL
+574 QKHKQEIEKLVL
-586 DAQLTAN
+586 QERLKN
-593 DPAEMVKTKAE
+593 ENPAEQAKIEAE
-604 IDKAQMSV
+604 VMKSQASI

-625 ALNQGV
+625 AVNKGVLS

>member
-1 MRTHGQIQYIN
+1 MEEKLN
-12 ISVEYNILQISG
+12 VEEL
-24 NSQKEVNMT
+24 
-33 EEYNADEIIERFQKF
+33 IERFKKF
-48 ERTSYD
+48 ERQSYD
-54 KFKDLFDQIKL
+54 KFKDLFEQIKL
-65 DRKFISGDQSDTLDH
+65 DRKFISGDQCDNLDH

-95 LNVVKNVIRTVV
+95 LNVVKNAIRTVV
-107 NTYLPNTYKWQYS
+107 NTYLPNTYKWQY
-120 TGQSVDAQLNT
+120 TNNQGVDVNLNT
-131 AAEQFLSDADNSTA
+131 IADQFLSDADNSTA
-145 TVEALSNSVGTALG
+145 TVEALSNAVGTALG

-184 NVRLDPHA
+184 NVRLDPNA

-202 AAIVELKSKEWFK
+202 AAIVEIKSKEWFK

-220 EYMNEY
+220 EYLNEY
-226 YKPLIDTSE
+226 YKPLIDISE
-235 EYDRKTLMPMVTYY
+235 DYDRKTLMPLVTYY

-271 ILPYSYIPVVP
+271 VLPYSYIPVVP
-282 VFGESDWASASK
+282 VFGESDWSSASK

-299 ITTLMRPIQRMINY
+299 ITTIMRPIQRMINY

-351 NPIRIYNEYSKD
+351 NPIRIYNEWSKD
-363 HQRKLDP
+363 HTRKLDP
-370 PHREDNQII
+370 PHREDNQIV
-379 FNDVSE
+379 FEDVTT

-391 QMTNTIVGIPA
+391 QMTNSIVGIPA
-402 IGLESQV
+402 IGLES
-409 ERTATEVLVN
+409 EIEKTATEVLSN

-442 LIFAEELYKQQLYGK
+442 LLFAEEIYKQPLYGK
-457 IKVSVIAGP
+457 IKVSVVAGP

-477 QLSAYSSL
+477 QLSTYANL
-485 ITSEEDKRKLLMA
+485 ITSDEDKRKLLLA
-498 QCAIENDNPY
+498 ECAIENDNPY
-508 INGFVN
+508 INNFVN
-514 SLQPQPTQGEIQ
+514 SLQPQPTQGELQ
-526 AQQMVEQA
+526 AQQMLEQA
-534 NMEIKSRDAQLLE
+534 NTEIKNRDAQILE
-547 LQKQLNDLQLQ
+547 LQKQLNDIQLQ

-564 SVEQQILLNN
+564 STEQQILLNN
-574 QKFEHDKEMKLL
+574 QKFEHEKEMKLL
-586 DAQLTAN
+586 DAQIAAGN
-593 DPAEMVKTKAE
+593 PAEMAKTQAE

-625 ALNQGV
+625 AMNQGVI

>member
-1 MRTHGQIQYIN
+1 MAENNVEDIIQ
-12 ISVEYNILQISG
+12 
-24 NSQKEVNMT
+24 
-33 EEYNADEIIERFQKF
+33 RFKKF

-54 KFKDLFDQIKL
+54 KYKDLYDQIRE
-65 DRKFISGDQSDTLDH
+65 DRKFIGGEQADKLDH
-80 TLTDASI
+80 TLTDATI
-87 GEGVPLMS
+87 GDGVPLMS
-95 LNVVKNVIRTVV
+95 LNVVKNAIRTIV
-107 NTYLPNTYKWQYS
+107 NTYLPNQYKWQYTNS
-120 TGQSVDAQLNT
+120 QGVDTNLN
-131 AAEQFLSDADNSTA
+131 AVADQFLSDADNSTA
-145 TVEALSNSVGTALG
+145 TVEALTNAVGTALG

-184 NVRLDPHA
+184 NVRLDPNA

-202 AAIVELKSKEWFK
+202 AAIVELKSKDWFK

-220 EYMNEY
+220 EYLNEY
-226 YKPLIDTSE
+226 YKPLIDISE
-235 EYDRKTLMPMVTYY
+235 EYDRKTLMPLITYY
-249 EKEDNQVICYK
+249 EKEDNQIICYK

-271 ILPYSYIPVVP
+271 TLPYSYIPVVP
-282 VFGESDWASASK
+282 VFGESDWASNSK

-299 ITTLMRPIQRMINY
+299 ITTIMRPIQRMINY

-363 HQRKLDP
+363 HTRKLDP
-370 PHREDNQII
+370 PHREDNQIV

-391 QMTNTIVGIPA
+391 QMTNSIVGIPA
-402 IGLESQV
+402 IGLESQI
-409 ERTATEVLVN
+409 ERTATEVLAN

-442 LIFAEELYKQQLYGK
+442 LLFAEEMYKQPLYGK
-457 IKVSVIAGP
+457 IKVSVVAGP

-477 QLSAYSSL
+477 QLAAYANL
-485 ITSEEDKRKLLMA
+485 ITSDEDKRKLLMA
-498 QCAIENDNPY
+498 ECSIENDNPY
-508 INGFVN
+508 INNFAN
-514 SLQPQPTQGEIQ
+514 SLQPQPTQGELQ
-526 AQQMVEQA
+526 AQQMLEQA
-534 NMEIKSRDAQLLE
+534 NNEIKNRDAQILE

-558 QQLQAY
+558 QQMQAY
-564 SVEQQILLNN
+564 STEQQILLNN
-574 QKFEHDKEMKLL
+574 QKFEHEKEMKLL
-586 DAQLTAN
+586 DAQIAAGN
-593 DPAEMVKTKAE
+593 PAEIAKTKAE

-625 ALNQGV
+625 AMNQGVI

>member
-1 MRTHGQIQYIN
+1 MEDKVN
-12 ISVEYNILQISG
+12 VEEL
-24 NSQKEVNMT
+24 
-33 EEYNADEIIERFQKF
+33 IERFKKF
-48 ERTSYD
+48 ERQSYD
-54 KFKDLFDQIKL
+54 KFKDLFEQIKL
-65 DRKFISGDQSDTLDH
+65 DRKFISGDQCDNLDH

-95 LNVVKNVIRTVV
+95 LNVVKNAIRTVV
-107 NTYLPNTYKWQYS
+107 NTYLPNTYKWQY
-120 TGQSVDAQLNT
+120 TNNQGVDVNLNT
-131 AAEQFLSDADNSTA
+131 IADQFLSDADNSTA
-145 TVEALSNSVGTALG
+145 TVEALSNAVGTALG

-184 NVRLDPHA
+184 NVRLDPNA

-202 AAIVELKSKEWFK
+202 AAIVEIKSKEWFK
-215 TNYGI
+215 TNYDI
-220 EYMNEY
+220 DYLNEY
-226 YKPLIDTSE
+226 YKPLIDISE
-235 EYDRKTLMPMVTYY
+235 DYDRKTMMPFVTYY

-282 VFGESDWASASK
+282 VFGESDWANASK

-299 ITTLMRPIQRMINY
+299 ITTIMRPIQRMINY

-322 SKVPKNTWVGG
+322 AKVPKNTWVGG

-363 HQRKLDP
+363 HTRKLDP
-370 PHREDNQII
+370 PHREDNQIV
-379 FNDVSE
+379 FEDVTT

-391 QMTNTIVGIPA
+391 EMTNSIVGIPA
-402 IGLESQV
+402 IGLESQI
-409 ERTATEVLVN
+409 EKTATEVLSN

-442 LIFAEELYKQQLYGK
+442 LLFAEEIYKQPLYGK
-457 IKVSVIAGP
+457 IKVSVVAGP

-477 QLSAYSSL
+477 QLSTYANL
-485 ITSEEDKRKLLMA
+485 ITSDEDKRKLLMA
-498 QCAIENDNPY
+498 ECAIENDNPY
-508 INGFVN
+508 INNFAKT
-514 SLQPQPTQGEIQ
+514 LQPMPSQGELQ
-526 AQQMVEQA
+526 AQQMLEQA
-534 NMEIKSRDAQLLE
+534 NTEIKNRDAQILE
-547 LQKQLNDLQLQ
+547 LQKQLNDMQLQ

-564 SVEQQILLNN
+564 STEQQILLNN
-574 QKFEHDKEMKLL
+574 QKFEHEKEMKLL
-586 DAQLTAN
+586 DAQIAAGN
-593 DPAEMVKTKAE
+593 PAEMAKTQAE

-625 ALNQGV
+625 AMNQGVI

>member
-1 MRTHGQIQYIN
+1 M
-12 ISVEYNILQISG
+12 E
-24 NSQKEVNMT
+24 KEEFNL
-33 EEYNADEIIERFQKF
+33 DELIDKFRKF
-48 ERTSYD
+48 ESASYE
-54 KFKDLFDQIKL
+54 KFKDLYEQIKL
-65 DRKFISGDQSDTLDH
+65 DRKFISGDQVDTLDH

-95 LNVVKNVIRTVV
+95 LNVVKNAIRTVV
-107 NTYLPNTYKWQYS
+107 NTYLPNTYKWQY
-120 TGQSVDAQLNT
+120 TNGKGVDANLNT
-131 AAEQFLSDADNSTA
+131 IADQFLSDADNSTA
-145 TVEALSNSVGTALG
+145 TVEALSNAVGTALG

-184 NVRLDPHA
+184 NVRLDPNA

-202 AAIVELKSKEWFK
+202 AAIVELKSKDWFK

-220 EYMNEY
+220 DYLNEY
-226 YKPLIDTSE
+226 YKPLIDISE
-235 EYDRKTLMPMVTYY
+235 EYDRKSLMPLVTYY

-260 LAGSELLEEPQ
+260 LAGSELLEDPQ
-271 ILPYSYIPVVP
+271 VLPYSYIPVVP
-282 VFGESDWASASK
+282 VFGESDWANASK

-299 ITTLMRPIQRMINY
+299 ITTIMRPIQRMINY

-363 HQRKLDP
+363 HTRKLDP
-370 PHREDNQII
+370 PHREDNQIV

-391 QMTNTIVGIPA
+391 QMTNSIVGIPA
-402 IGLESQV
+402 IGLESQI
-409 ERTATEVLVN
+409 ERTATEVLAN

-442 LIFAEELYKQQLYGK
+442 LLFAEEIYKQPLYGK
-457 IKVSVIAGP
+457 IKVTVVAGP

-477 QLSAYSSL
+477 QLSTYANL
-485 ITSEEDKRKLLMA
+485 ITSDEDKRKLLMA
-498 QCAIENDNPY
+498 ECAIENDNPY
-508 INGFVN
+508 INNFAN
-514 SLQPQPTQGEIQ
+514 SLQPTPTQGEIQ
-526 AQQMVEQA
+526 AQQMLQQA
-534 NMEIKSRDAQLLE
+534 NTEIKNRDAQILE

-564 SVEQQILLNN
+564 SVEQQMLLNN
-574 QKFEHDKEMKLL
+574 QKFEHEKEMKIL
-586 DAQLTAN
+586 DAQITASN
-593 DPAEMVKTKAE
+593 PAEMAKTQAE

>member
-1 MRTHGQIQYIN
+1 MEDKVN
-12 ISVEYNILQISG
+12 VEEL
-24 NSQKEVNMT
+24 
-33 EEYNADEIIERFQKF
+33 IERFKKF
-48 ERTSYD
+48 ERQSYD
-54 KFKDLFDQIKL
+54 KFKDLFEQIKL
-65 DRKFISGDQSDTLDH
+65 DRKFISGEQSDTLDH

-95 LNVVKNVIRTVV
+95 LNVVKNAIRTVV
-107 NTYLPNTYKWQYS
+107 NTYLPNTYKWQY
-120 TGQSVDAQLNT
+120 TNNQGVDVNLNT
-131 AAEQFLSDADNSTA
+131 IADQFLSDADNSTA
-145 TVEALSNSVGTALG
+145 TVEALSNAVGTALG

-184 NVRLDPHA
+184 NVRLDPNA

-202 AAIVELKSKEWFK
+202 AAIVEIKSKEWFK

-220 EYMNEY
+220 DYLNEY
-226 YKPLIDTSE
+226 YKPLIDISE
-235 EYDRKTLMPMVTYY
+235 DYDRKTMMPLVTYY

-282 VFGESDWASASK
+282 VFGESDWANASK

-299 ITTLMRPIQRMINY
+299 ITTIMRPIQRMINY

-351 NPIRIYNEYSKD
+351 NPIRIYNEWSKD
-363 HQRKLDP
+363 HTRKLDP
-370 PHREDNQII
+370 PHREDNQIV
-379 FNDVSE
+379 FEDVTT

-391 QMTNTIVGIPA
+391 QMTNSIVGIPA
-402 IGLESQV
+402 IGLES
-409 ERTATEVLVN
+409 EIEKTATEVLSN

-442 LIFAEELYKQQLYGK
+442 LLFAEEIYKQPLYGK
-457 IKVSVIAGP
+457 IKVSVVAGP

-477 QLSAYSSL
+477 QLSTYANL
-485 ITSEEDKRKLLMA
+485 ITSDEDKRKLLMA
-498 QCAIENDNPY
+498 ECAIENDNPY
-508 INGFVN
+508 INNFAKT
-514 SLQPQPTQGEIQ
+514 LQPMPSQGELQ
-526 AQQMVEQA
+526 AQQMLEQA
-534 NMEIKSRDAQLLE
+534 NTEIKNRDAQILE

-564 SVEQQILLNN
+564 STEQQILLNN
-574 QKFEHDKEMKLL
+574 QKFEHEKEMKLL
-586 DAQLTAN
+586 DAQIAAGN
-593 DPAEMVKTKAE
+593 PAEMAKTQAE

-625 ALNQGV
+625 AMNQGVV

>member
-1 MRTHGQIQYIN
+1 MEDKLN
-12 ISVEYNILQISG
+12 VEEL
-24 NSQKEVNMT
+24 
-33 EEYNADEIIERFQKF
+33 IERFKKF
-48 ERTSYD
+48 ERQSYD
-54 KFKDLFDQIKL
+54 KFKDLFEQIKL
-65 DRKFISGDQSDTLDH
+65 DRKFISGDQCDNLDH

-95 LNVVKNVIRTVV
+95 LNVVKNAIRTVV
-107 NTYLPNTYKWQYS
+107 NTYLPNTYKWQY
-120 TGQSVDAQLNT
+120 TNNQGVDVNLNT
-131 AAEQFLSDADNSTA
+131 IADQFLSDADNSTA
-145 TVEALSNSVGTALG
+145 TVEALSNAVGTALG

-184 NVRLDPHA
+184 NVRLDPNA

-202 AAIVELKSKEWFK
+202 AAIVEIKSKEWFK

-220 EYMNEY
+220 DYLNEY
-226 YKPLIDTSE
+226 YKPLIDISE
-235 EYDRKTLMPMVTYY
+235 DYDRKTMMPLVTYY

-282 VFGESDWASASK
+282 VFGESDWANASK

-299 ITTLMRPIQRMINY
+299 ITTIMRPIQRMINY

-363 HQRKLDP
+363 HTRKLDP
-370 PHREDNQII
+370 PHREDNQIV
-379 FNDVSE
+379 FEDVTT

-391 QMTNTIVGIPA
+391 QMTNSIVGIPA
-402 IGLESQV
+402 IGLES
-409 ERTATEVLVN
+409 EIEKTATEVLSN

-442 LIFAEELYKQQLYGK
+442 LLFAEEIYKQPLYGK
-457 IKVSVIAGP
+457 IKVSVVAGP

-477 QLSAYSSL
+477 QLSTYANL
-485 ITSEEDKRKLLMA
+485 ITSDEDKRKLLMA
-498 QCAIENDNPY
+498 ECAIENDNPY
-508 INGFVN
+508 INNFAKT
-514 SLQPQPTQGEIQ
+514 LQPMPSQGELQ
-526 AQQMVEQA
+526 AQQMLEQA
-534 NMEIKSRDAQLLE
+534 NTEIKNRDAQILE
-547 LQKQLNDLQLQ
+547 LQKQLNDIQLQ

-564 SVEQQILLNN
+564 STEQQILLNN
-574 QKFEHDKEMKLL
+574 QKFEHEKEMKLL
-586 DAQLTAN
+586 DAQIAAGN
-593 DPAEMVKTKAE
+593 PAEMAKTQAE

-625 ALNQGV
+625 ALNQGVI